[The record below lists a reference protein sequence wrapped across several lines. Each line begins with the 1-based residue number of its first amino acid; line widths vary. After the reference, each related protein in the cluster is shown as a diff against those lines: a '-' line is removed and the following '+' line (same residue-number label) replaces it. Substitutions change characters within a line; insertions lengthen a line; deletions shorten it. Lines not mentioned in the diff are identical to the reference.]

1 MGLPILTP
9 LRDLLGAQSSG
20 AAERVVVLIATAVL
34 AMVGV
39 SLGVAAGLVALSA
52 AIGFPL
58 AALVFAGGFIGLSWG
73 VHMMGH
79 ARSARRATQIAAARQ
94 RTTSEIAVAMALAKS
109 ARPLLPL
116 AAFAA
121 AFLLARRP

>member
-20 AAERVVVLIATAVL
+20 AAERAVVLIATAVL

-39 SLGVAAGLVALSA
+39 SLAVAAGLVALSA

-58 AALVFAGGFIGLSWG
+58 AALVFAAGFTGLSWG
-73 VHMMGH
+73 VHMMGR
-79 ARSARRATQIAAARQ
+79 AQAARRATQIAAARQ
-94 RTTSEIAVAMALAKS
+94 RAAADLAVATVLGQS
-109 ARPLLPL
+109 VLPFLPL

-121 AFLLARRP
+121 AFFFARRP